1 LALKVGSTTQKI
13 QNWYKIKRR
22 RFNDIRKKHFDKT
35 VTNALLKEYEKN
47 KYPDQQTKVK
57 LALQVG
63 LTLQQVSRWYKSKR
77 RRFNDAKKKNFD
89 ETVKNALL
97 KEYEKNK
104 YPDQQTKVK
113 LALQVGLTLQQVSI
127 WFKNARKKLN
137 KSKKIK

>member
-1 LALKVGSTTQKI
+1 MALKVGSTTQKI
-13 QNWYKIKRR
+13 QNWFKIKRR

-63 LTLQQVSRWYKSKR
+63 LTLH
-77 RRFNDAKKKNFD
+77 
-89 ETVKNALL
+89 
-97 KEYEKNK
+97 
-104 YPDQQTKVK
+104 
-113 LALQVGLTLQQVSI
+113 QVSI
-127 WFKNARKKLN
+127 WFINARKKLN